1 MVEKTRCTLLAGS
14 VIHVRRTAQS
24 MSKGLTRLRSC
35 ANRTSMVGDPSTI
48 NQLAARQYGVFNTAQ
63 ARRAGFDKSAVRR
76 RKESGTWIQLAPTV
90 YAVASAPPKWE
101 RQVAAAVLSRPKAL
115 VGGVTAAYLHGFP
128 GVTRQKPVI
137 VVPETSNA
145 RSDLARVIRHRR
157 YEDIRT
163 RRVDAFQVTSVEE
176 TVLLMARDIDRPSL
190 ESLFDSLLISR
201 ALSLR
206 ELDEVLLR
214 ESDSRL
220 AGVSVVHH
228 LAADRSPI
236 APNVDGSYLERLV
249 ESMFR
254 KSDLSGWT
262 REYPLM
268 IRDRAARV
276 DFYFPACLLVVEADG
291 RSWHMR
297 SKDFEFDRIRDNEL
311 AERGIQVV
319 RFTYQMLDRTPDQCV
334 ASIRK
339 TIEARS
345 RMVRV

>member
-1 MVEKTRCTLLAGS
+1 
-14 VIHVRRTAQS
+14 
-24 MSKGLTRLRSC
+24 
-35 ANRTSMVGDPSTI
+35 MVGDLSTI
-48 NQLAARQYGVFNTAQ
+48 NKVAARQYGVFNTAQ

-76 RKESGTWIQLAPTV
+76 RKESGAWVQLAPTV

-115 VGGVTAAYLHGFP
+115 VAGVTAAYLHKFP

-137 VVPETSNA
+137 LVPETSNA

-157 YEDIRT
+157 FDEIRT
-163 RRVDAFQVTSVEE
+163 ERVDAFHVTSVEE
-176 TVLLMARDIDRPSL
+176 TVVLMARDIDHPSL
-190 ESLFDSLLISR
+190 ESLFDNVLISR

-214 ESDSRL
+214 ECDSRQP
-220 AGVSVVHH
+220 GVSLVRH
-228 LAADRSPI
+228 LAADRSPG
-236 APNVDGSYLERLV
+236 APIVDGSYLERLV

-254 KSDLSGWT
+254 KAGLSGWT
-262 REYPLM
+262 REYPFT
-268 IRDRAARV
+268 IRNRAARV

-297 SKDFEFDRIRDNEL
+297 SKDFEFDRQRDNEL

-334 ASIRK
+334 TSIRK